1 MDLDLEA
8 DGRLIQE
15 VDQARERGHDATI
28 GMTEDEAYD
37 YPEKIRSVYE
47 FLDGLDDQLAVE
59 RHRYREGACR
69 LGINPIGRQIRR
81 AQAIDRAIDSPC

>member
-1 MDLDLEA
+1 MRESLYTLEKRKNEVLLGLDLEA

-37 YPEKIRSVYE
+37 H
-47 FLDGLDDQLAVE
+47 F
-59 RHRYREGACR
+59 
-69 LGINPIGRQIRR
+69 
-81 AQAIDRAIDSPC
+81 